1 MRITKRTINV
11 NGCESTTYLYNGNE
25 YSDLSQL
32 LSTEFERQ
40 GYFYEKVFGV
50 PWADAEVAAWHP
62 ADGNFCRDCD
72 GWQKMLADG
81 GIVRKTVT
89 EEIVDVR
96 DILFPA
102 RNEEDENDE

>member
-1 MRITKRTINV
+1 MKITKKTTII
-11 NGCESTTYLYNGNE
+11 NGQEKVTFIYEGRE
-25 YSDLSQL
+25 YSDITRL
-32 LSTEFERQ
+32 LYESFINQ
-40 GYFYEKVFGV
+40 GAFYEKVLGV
-50 PWADAEVAAWHP
+50 STRDAQIAGWDP
-62 ADGNFCRDCD
+62 DKDNFEWE